1 MACSCRSSSLRKFV
15 TGLVQVHQPGA
26 SLPSAQFLRSSSAS
40 TSLTNF
46 RPAVAHGATIA
57 RANGVIGRGG
67 SRVLH
72 TEAQTEESVEVEENS
87 TSTVQPKKPR
97 GRPKKLKEP
106 SVPTPEDEDDPAL
119 PPSESI
125 ADAEVKPKRSRG
137 RPKSLEDPAPAVHE
151 TEDDPASG
159 VELRKPR
166 GRPKKLEKAPLATED
181 IEGSSG
187 ADAQPKKAR
196 GRPKKLEEPSLIALE
211 VDDGAGSSAE
221 PKESRDGEEASEE
234 SLTVPEGEDG
244 SVVVSEEQ
252 PVVSDVKPKKARG
265 RPKKLEEPSPTAPD
279 VDDSV
284 VASEEPAA
292 DSDVEPTMAQ
302 DGPMESEDASTA
314 GPEVENGPSP
324 ALGKQPGK
332 AKSKPKKPRAKPQK
346 SPLSKNARKKLR
358 SKLAEEAL
366 GGSDMFGE
374 GEEEGDG
381 EASRAFGTNYP
392 EGELAYETG
401 EQPTPRETEEV
412 QTRDEV
418 SISEEEDDYVD
429 SMSPGLLGMEA
440 SDDGAPKKK
449 RRLLTVSDPRR
460 RRNCASRPANLRT
473 ARPNAS
479 CGITV
484 RSGRSRRRHSRP
496 NFPRAGG
503 QSSDS
508 PPMPWPASV
517 HSTRS
522 SPIRTTRS
530 IYRSDSRS
538 RPKPY
543 VVSLGAS
550 GRPRLRRRRSVKS
563 VGIGAGCRSG
573 SGRLRWASSRRG
585 GGAMKA
591 SPGTQASSTARG
603 KPGRGRGNGRRMRG
617 KSIGSTE
624 HRLGKAPVA
633 TLASDASDAAE
644 KRVMM

>member
-67 SRVLH
+67 SRGLH

-449 RRLLTVSDPRR
+449 MTSPVDRVRPEKKKKLREQASKLANSKAERLLRDNRPEWQKQKEALKAKFPEGWRPIKRLSPDAMAGIRALNAQFPDTYNSEHLSKRFEVSPEAIRRILRSKWTPSAETEEKRQERWHRRGLQVWERKAALGIKPPRR
-460 RRNCASRPANLRT
+460 WRDE
-473 ARPNAS
+473 
-479 CGITV
+479 GIT
-484 RSGRSRRRHSRP
+484 RDPGFQYRKREARERERQWEEDEREKYREY
-496 NFPRAGG
+496 RA
-503 QSSDS
+503 
-508 PPMPWPASV
+508 
-517 HSTRS
+517 
-522 SPIRTTRS
+522 
-530 IYRSDSRS
+530 
-538 RPKPY
+538 
-543 VVSLGAS
+543 SLG
-550 GRPRLRRRRSVKS
+550 K
-563 VGIGAGCRSG
+563 GAG
-573 SGRLRWASSRRG
+573 
-585 GGAMKA
+585 
-591 SPGTQASSTARG
+591 
-603 KPGRGRGNGRRMRG
+603 
-617 KSIGSTE
+617 
-624 HRLGKAPVA
+624 
-633 TLASDASDAAE
+633 SDFGQ
-644 KRVMM
+644 